1 MEHKFHTKMSSSNGG
16 TLKKSKCDRQPRIYQ
31 LNLYVLYKMQEFPSI
46 ITVFTDQQN
55 FVFVVLGL

>member
-16 TLKKSKCDRQPRIYQ
+16 TFKK
-31 LNLYVLYKMQEFPSI
+31 NLQEFPSI

-55 FVFVVLGL
+55 FVFVLLGL